1 MGFQTKFQFYGF
13 DLGISLRSNIGNYV
27 YNDVLAGN
35 LMWIEP
41 DKVYQN
47 QSGGY
52 HGLLRSAF
60 DTYWNKGMKSDAI
73 YTDPAGTSKFSEWYR
88 CDYFVENAS
97 FLRIDNIT
105 LGYSFAKSKISG
117 RAYVTV
123 QNPCVFSGY
132 SGLDPEVWGGI
143 DNNIYPR
150 SMTALVGVSL
160 QF

>member
-27 YNDVLAGN
+27 YNDVLASG
-35 LMWIEP
+35 LQWIEP
-41 DKVYQN
+41 DKIYQN
-47 QSGGY
+47 QQGGY
-52 HGLLRSAF
+52 HGVLRQAF
-60 DTYWNKGMKSDAI
+60 NTYWVNGMKSDAI
-73 YTDPAGTSKFSEWYR
+73 YTDEAGTSKFSEWFR
-88 CDYFVENAS
+88 TDYFVENAS
-97 FLRIDNIT
+97 FLRVDNIT

-123 QNPCVFSGY
+123 QNPFVISGY

-143 DNNIYPR
+143 DNNLYPR
-150 SMTALVGVSL
+150 CMTTVMGMSL